1 MLNFEIFSHFSTRIT
16 IILYLCRWI
25 INTNNTELIMLLDFT
40 VGNFRSFYEKKTF
53 SMEAQSLSE
62 EPKENVAK
70 ELSYKV
76 LKTMA
81 VYGANS
87 SGKSNLVKAIEMMYD
102 VVTSSV
108 KLNPQDKLK
117 YKPFSLLEDNSDPT
131 FFEVSFLK
139 DDFCYRYGFSY
150 NETDIV
156 EEWLFRKTTPRSKE
170 QALFIRN
177 NDGIAFED
185 KRFPEGIGL
194 ESRVNNNRL
203 FLSLCSQLGGE
214 ISSNVI
220 SWFTSKLGLV
230 SGLDNQKLS
239 FFSKFHFR
247 ENSKESKRALDFFKM
262 LQLGFEDLYVYA
274 EDVDKDSTDPD
285 NLNRIEIDSIHRLYN
300 HNGEVCGQVYWPFDN
315 YESSGTKKMFDMS
328 GIIFASLEAGW
339 TLVIDELDAKMH
351 PLISQQIIALFN
363 NPKTNPNNAQ
373 LIFTTHD
380 THLLSSKML
389 RRDQI
394 WFTEKNDV
402 EQTDLYCLT
411 DIVLPDG
418 SKPRNDA
425 NYEKNYIAGRYGAI
439 PYIVND

>member
-1 MLNFEIFSHFSTRIT
+1 
-16 IILYLCRWI
+16 
-25 INTNNTELIMLLDFT
+25 MLLDFT

-53 SMEAQSLSE
+53 SMEAQSLKE
-62 EPKENVAK
+62 EPQENVSNV
-70 ELSYKV
+70 LSYNV
-76 LKTMA
+76 LKTIA

-87 SGKSNLVKAIEMMYD
+87 SGKSNLVKAIQKMYD

-117 YKPFSLLEDNSDPT
+117 YEPFLLLKDNSEPT
-131 FFEVSFLK
+131 FFEASFLK
-139 DDFCYRYGFSY
+139 DGFYYRYGFSY
-150 NETDIV
+150 NETNIV

-177 NDGIAFED
+177 KDGIAFED
-185 KRFPEGIGL
+185 KKFPEGIGL
-194 ESRVNNNRL
+194 EKRVNNNRL
-203 FLSLCSQLGGE
+203 FLSLCAQLGGE
-214 ISSNVI
+214 VSSLVMAWY
-220 SWFTSKLGLV
+220 SSLCWF
-230 SGLDNQKLS
+230 SGLDNRGFGFISKLL
-239 FFSKFHFR
+239 FSSANGKDR
-247 ENSKESKRALDFFKM
+247 KRALDFFEM
-262 LQLGFEDLYVYA
+262 LQLGFEDFLTH
-274 EDVDKDSTDPD
+274 VDK
-285 NLNRIEIDSIHRLYN
+285 NLEPEVKALIEKGERDVTEVVNSLNAHTKLESVHRLYD
-300 HNGEVCGQVYWPFDN
+300 HNGKICGRVNFAFDKH
-315 YESSGTKKMFDMS
+315 ESSGTKKLFDIS
-328 GIIFASLEAGW
+328 GLIFCSLEYGW
-339 TLVIDELDAKMH
+339 VTVIDELDAKMH
-351 PLISQQIIALFN
+351 PLISQQIISLFN
-363 NPKTNPNNAQ
+363 DPKTNPKNAQ

-418 SKPRNDA
+418 TKPRNDA

>member
-1 MLNFEIFSHFSTRIT
+1 
-16 IILYLCRWI
+16 
-25 INTNNTELIMLLDFT
+25 MLLDFT
-40 VGNFRSFYEKKTF
+40 VGNFRSFYEKKTL
-53 SMEAQSLSE
+53 SMEAQSLKE
-62 EPKENVAK
+62 EPQENVSNV
-70 ELSYKV
+70 LSYNV
-76 LKTMA
+76 LKTIS

-87 SGKSNLVKAIEMMYD
+87 SGKSNLVEAIKMMTN
-102 VVTSSV
+102 VVLSSV
-108 KLNPQDKLK
+108 KLNPEDKLP
-117 YKPFSLLEDNSDPT
+117 YKPFLLLKDNLEPT
-131 FFEVSFLK
+131 FFEVTFLK

-156 EEWLFRKTTPRSKE
+156 EEWLFCKTTPRSKE
-170 QALFIRN
+170 QAIFIRN
-177 NDGIAFED
+177 EDGIAFED

-203 FLSLCSQLGGE
+203 FLSLCAQLGGE
-214 ISSNVI
+214 ISSKVI
-220 SWFTSKLGLV
+220 LWLSNLGPFSGLNNQDYNFISKL
-230 SGLDNQKLS
+230 
-239 FFSKFHFR
+239 FFR
-247 ENSKESKRALDFFKM
+247 ENSEVSKRSLEFFRA
-262 LQLGFEDLYVYA
+262 LQLGFDDIITYA
-274 EDVDKDSTDPD
+274 EENDRDSFSVA
-285 NLNRIEIDSIHRLYN
+285 NLKRIKIESVHRLYN
-300 HNGEVCGQVYWPFDN
+300 QHDEVCGHVNFPFDN
-315 YESSGTKKMFDMS
+315 FESSGTKKLFDMS
-328 GIIFASLEAGW
+328 GLIFDALERG
-339 TLVIDELDAKMH
+339 TVLIIDELDAKMH

-363 NPKTNPNNAQ
+363 NPKTNPKNAQ

>member
-1 MLNFEIFSHFSTRIT
+1 
-16 IILYLCRWI
+16 
-25 INTNNTELIMLLDFT
+25 MLLDFT

-53 SMEAQSLSE
+53 SMEAQSLKE
-62 EPKENVAK
+62 EPQENVSNV
-70 ELSYKV
+70 LSYNV
-76 LKTMA
+76 LKTIA

-117 YKPFSLLEDNSDPT
+117 YEPFLLLKDNSEPT

-139 DDFCYRYGFSY
+139 DDFCYRYGFLY

-156 EEWLFRKTTPRSKE
+156 EEWLFRKTTLRSKE

-185 KRFPEGIGL
+185 KRFPDGIGL
-194 ESRVNNNRL
+194 EKRVNNNRL
-203 FLSLCSQLGGE
+203 FLSLCAQLGGE
-214 ISSNVI
+214 VSSKVI
-220 SWFTSKLGLV
+220 AWFGLDGIAFV
-230 SGLDNQKLS
+230 SGLDNQKLR
-239 FFSKFHFR
+239 FVSKFYFR
-247 ENSKESKRALDFFKM
+247 EKSLLSKRALEFFKM
-262 LQLGFEDLYVYA
+262 LQLGFEDISVYA
-274 EDVDKDSTDPD
+274 EDADQDLITVD
-285 NLNRIEIDSIHRLYN
+285 NLNRIKIESVHRLYN
-300 HNGEVCGQVYWPFDN
+300 QNGEVCGHINFAFDN
-315 YESSGTKKMFDMS
+315 LESSGTNKLFDMS
-328 GIIFASLEAGW
+328 GPIFFVLDRGSF
-339 TLVIDELDAKMH
+339 LVIDELDAKMH

-363 NPKTNPNNAQ
+363 NPKTNPKNAQ
-373 LIFTTHD
+373 LFFTTHD